1 MEMVKQN
8 PAATKIKPMLTR
20 SQRKHQ
26 RLKRKTILWAI
37 IVSLI
42 LVFSF
47 FATYFTPNDPYE
59 TNPLAMRQG
68 PSAEYPFGTDNLGRC
83 VYSRILE
90 GARTSIFATIML
102 VIISFFVGTVIGV
115 LCGYY
120 GGVVD
125 DIVMRFTDILLSVPQ
140 LVLAIAVAGILG
152 GSLMNTLIAIGI
164 TSWTSYARLARSHA
178 MRIRQLPFINACRLT
193 GCSDFHIII
202 THVVPNLIGPML
214 VNATLEI
221 GTTMLSIAGLSFLGL
236 GVAPPTAEWGSMVS
250 EARSYLQLA
259 PWAVFAPALA
269 ILLTVMLFNY
279 FGESVCDLANSQE
292 A

>member
-1 MEMVKQN
+1 MKKDKPKLSKSQMKQ
-8 PAATKIKPMLTR
+8 
-20 SQRKHQ
+20 
-26 RLKRKTILWAI
+26 LKLKNKTIIWGV
-37 IVSLI
+37 IVT
-42 LVFSF
+42 LVLLLSF
-47 FATYFTPNDPYE
+47 IAPYFLPSDPLATNSA
-59 TNPLAMRQG
+59 AMRQA
-68 PSAEYPFGTDNLGRC
+68 PTFQHLFGTDNLGRD
-83 VYSRILE
+83 VLSRLMA

-102 VIISFFVGTVIGV
+102 VIISFFVGTLIGV
-115 LCGYY
+115 ICGYY
-120 GGVVD
+120 GGVLD
-125 DIVMRFTDILLSVPQ
+125 DLVMRFTDILLSVPQ
-140 LVLAIAVAGILG
+140 LVLAIAVAGMLG
-152 GSLMNTLIAIGI
+152 GSLVNTMIAIGI

-193 GCSDFHIII
+193 GSSDANIIL

-236 GVAPPTAEWGSMVS
+236 GVAPPTPEWGAMVS
-250 EARSYLQLA
+250 ESRSYLQLA

-279 FGESVCDLANSQE
+279 FGESVCDLASSKE

>member
-1 MEMVKQN
+1 MKKTEKAKLSKKQL
-8 PAATKIKPMLTR
+8 KQYK
-20 SQRKHQ
+20 
-26 RLKRKTILWAI
+26 LKRKTIIWSVVV
-37 IVSLI
+37 IVVL
-42 LVFSF
+42 LLSF
-47 FATYFTPNDPYE
+47 FAPYFTPNDPYK
-59 TNPLAMRQG
+59 TDSSQLRQG
-68 PSAEYPFGTDNLGRC
+68 PSAKYIFGTYNLGRC
-83 VYSRILE
+83 VFSRILE

-102 VIISFFVGTVIGV
+102 VILSFVVGTVIGV

-120 GGVVD
+120 GGFVD
-125 DIVMRFTDILLSVPQ
+125 DLIMRITDILLSIPQ

-152 GSLMNTLIAIGI
+152 GSLINTLIAIGI

-178 MRIRQLPFINACRLT
+178 MRIRQMPYINSCRLT
-193 GCSDFHIII
+193 GCSDTHIII

-279 FGESVCDLANSQE
+279 FGESVCDLANSKE